1 MMFYFLKKNRILL
14 DKINNYLE
22 TCAAGAQTFEQAF
35 NHYITGGNDAEF
47 EAMVI
52 KIRNIEGTA
61 DEILYSIE
69 TSLYE
74 KSLLPESRE
83 DIDRLFE
90 RVDDIID
97 DTTHILRFLNTRN
110 VPIPENIVKEVREMI
125 IISLQCFEQVRIAIN
140 ELFGK
145 RKNIVNYIRAINN
158 YETACDDLQAN
169 IIKQIFAS
177 NIDKFDKIILTELVN
192 LLSKLTDHC
201 EDSADVITII
211 NVKRVV

>member
-1 MMFYFLKKNRILL
+1 MMFYFLRKNRILL

-22 TCAAGAQTFEQAF
+22 TCASGMKVFKEAF
-35 NHYITGGNDAEF
+35 DHYITRGNDAEF
-47 EAMVI
+47 EATVI

-83 DIDRLFE
+83 DIYRLFE

-110 VPIPENIVKEVREMI
+110 VPVPQNIVKEVREMV
-125 IISLQCFEQVRIAIN
+125 IISLQCFEQVRLAIG
-140 ELFGK
+140 ELLGK
-145 RKNIVNYIRAINN
+145 RKNIVNYIRGINN
-158 YETACDDLQAN
+158 YETACDDLQAS
-169 IIKQIFAS
+169 IIKRIFAS
-177 NIDKFDKIILTELVN
+177 DIDKFDKIILTELVN
-192 LLSKLTDHC
+192 LLAKLTDHC